1 MTPST
6 PLIADTLE
14 RTSSRLTNHV
24 SNFLALCGLDGVMSI
39 QYAFSQLWL
48 VTQPKCGARPP
59 YADRQKYY
67 SVGNKRQK
75 KVEYLSLDLL
85 SALARLARNRN
96 LTVLV
101 HLDLGNH
108 NVRRVDRD
116 LNSGTVRLL
125 LLEALEVHNPLRTV
139 DLDDT
144 ALRTLRRPRTTRT
157 SSSLRMGMARIC
169 MC

>member
-48 VTQPKCGARPP
+48 VTQPKCGAMPP

-85 SALARLARNRN
+85 SALARLARKHV
-96 LTVLV
+96 LTE
-101 HLDLGNH
+101 
-108 NVRRVDRD
+108 
-116 LNSGTVRLL
+116 S
-125 LLEALEVHNPLRTV
+125 
-139 DLDDT
+139 
-144 ALRTLRRPRTTRT
+144 
-157 SSSLRMGMARIC
+157 C
-169 MC
+169 

>member
-1 MTPST
+1 MTKFLRLGRGRESVPSLHTIIAQARKGPRRPSMTPST

-85 SALARLARNRN
+85 SALARLARKHV
-96 LTVLV
+96 LTE
-101 HLDLGNH
+101 
-108 NVRRVDRD
+108 
-116 LNSGTVRLL
+116 S
-125 LLEALEVHNPLRTV
+125 
-139 DLDDT
+139 
-144 ALRTLRRPRTTRT
+144 
-157 SSSLRMGMARIC
+157 C
-169 MC
+169 